1 MTMLVDNHVGELRTS
16 CCVDVSTS
24 FAVADVPGL
33 MLVSRSSRIKPFN
46 LVITL
51 HNNQVKTI

>member
-51 HNNQVKTI
+51 HNFI